1 MGLPNSYIKQRNANM
16 KDWQE
21 PAGIKFNVN
30 SWDQKT
36 APPKVSL
43 ILEARGKGFVPLP

>member
-1 MGLPNSYIKQRNANM
+1 MRLLDFYIKQRNANM
-16 KDWQE
+16 EGTNWDK
-21 PAGIKFNVN
+21 INVN

>member
-43 ILEARGKGFVPLP
+43 ILEARGKCFMPLP